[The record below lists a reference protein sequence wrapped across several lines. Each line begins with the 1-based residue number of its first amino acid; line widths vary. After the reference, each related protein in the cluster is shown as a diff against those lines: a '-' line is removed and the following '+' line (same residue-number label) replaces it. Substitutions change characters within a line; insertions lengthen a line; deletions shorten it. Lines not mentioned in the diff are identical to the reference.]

1 MKGSNKQGS
10 NQASQGKHAA
20 SPEIAETKA
29 YTPLQQEQV
38 VIDGTVLTKQQSKKK
53 PAIIAAISVV
63 LVLLVVYGAGFLF
76 FSGHFF
82 PNTSLNDE
90 DFSLQASDA
99 LASKIDNQANS
110 YTLTISGEGF
120 NHRLSQSETSIQID
134 PQQIAENATK
144 RQDVPLWFIEVFR
157 QHDVSDIVVADYDED
172 ALSSVIKE
180 QVDAFN
186 ANQTSSVNATVTY
199 SQPVDAF
206 ILKPEVNGTQLDVDA
221 VCAKAAEC
229 VKTMRTDCQLTDDDL
244 IKPKVVSSDS
254 RAAEAVQKANQ
265 LFPDS
270 VSLMLNGSVKA
281 ATIDKATFGGWLY
294 VNPDDYS
301 LVISQDGVSSW
312 VDEKASSMNTVG
324 TQRTYTREDGKTIT
338 VSGGTFGWKV
348 DTSSLSQKVYDALVA
363 GGATSID
370 VPCSQTG
377 DVYNG
382 AGARDWGAYVDV
394 DLSDQTARYYDAN
407 GNLLH
412 SCGVVGGKPVQGR
425 STPTG
430 VYYLNNKESPS
441 TLVGYKSNGEKDYE
455 TKVNY
460 WMPFVGNSVGLHDA
474 PWQASF
480 GGTRYQTNGSHG
492 CVNLS
497 SSDAQWFYQNLS
509 KGVCIITH
517 N

>member
-1 MKGSNKQGS
+1 MIGANKQGS
-10 NQASQGKHAA
+10 NNAPQGKHAA
-20 SPEIAETKA
+20 QPASSETRA

-38 VIDGTVLTKQQSKKK
+38 VVDGTVLTKKSSKK
-53 PAIIAAISVV
+53 PAVIAAIAVV

-82 PNTSLNDE
+82 PNTNLNSE
-90 DFSLQASDA
+90 DLSMQPSDA
-99 LASKIDNQANS
+99 LAEKIQGQADS

-120 NHRLSQSETSIQID
+120 SYSFDKSETAINID
-134 PQQIAENATK
+134 PYQIAEDAAK
-144 RQDVPLWFIEVFR
+144 RQDVALWFIEVFR
-157 QHDVSDIVVADYDED
+157 QHDVSDIVVADYEEG
-172 ALSSVIKE
+172 ALDSVIEEK
-180 QVDAFN
+180 VKAFN
-186 ANQTSSVNATVTY
+186 ENQSTSVDATVTY
-199 SQPVDAF
+199 SEAVDSF
-206 ILKPEVNGTQLDVDA
+206 VLKPEVYGTQLDAEA
-221 VCAKAAEC
+221 VCKKAGEC
-229 VKTMRTDCQLTDDDL
+229 IKEMRTDCQLTEDDL
-244 IKPKVVSSDS
+244 IKPNVVSSDS
-254 RAAEAVQKANQ
+254 RVMDAVQKAND
-265 LFPDS
+265 LFPS
-270 VSLMLNGSVKA
+270 PVSLMLNGSVKA
-281 ATIDKATFGGWLY
+281 ATIDKASFGSWLY
-294 VNPDDYS
+294 INPEDYS

-312 VDEKASSMNTVG
+312 VDDKASGLNTVG
-324 TQRTYTREDGKTIT
+324 SKRTWTREDGKVCT
-338 VSGGTFGWKV
+338 VSGGTYGWKV

-370 VPCSQTG
+370 IPCSQSG
-377 DVYNG
+377 NVYNG

-394 DLSDQTARYYDAN
+394 DITEQTARYYDEN

-412 SCGVVGGKPVQGR
+412 SCGVVTGKPVQGR
-425 STPTG
+425 NTPTG

-455 TKVNY
+455 TKVTY

-497 SSDAQWFYQNLS
+497 TADAQWFYQNLS

>member
-1 MKGSNKQGS
+1 MKGFNRQGPDK
-10 NQASQGKHAA
+10 APQGKHAA
-20 SPEIAETKA
+20 HASSAETKA
-29 YTPLQQEQV
+29 YTPIQQEQV
-38 VIDGTVLTKQQSKKK
+38 VMDGTVLTKKSAKK
-53 PAIIAAISVV
+53 PAIIAAVSVV
-63 LVLLVVYGAGFLF
+63 AVLLVVYLAGFAF

-82 PNTSLNDE
+82 PNTNLNNE
-90 DFSLQASDA
+90 DLSMQPSDA
-99 LASKIDNQANS
+99 LADKIQNQADS
-110 YTLTISGEGF
+110 YTLTISGQGF
-120 NHRLSQSETSIQID
+120 KYSFQQGETAID
-134 PQQIAENATK
+134 IDAHQIAEDAAK

-157 QHDVSDIVVADYDED
+157 QHDVSDIVVADYEEG
-172 ALSSVIKE
+172 ALDSVIDE
-180 QVDAFN
+180 QVKAFN
-186 ANQTSSVNATVTY
+186 ENQDASVDATVTY

-206 ILKPEVNGTQLDVDA
+206 VLKPEVYGTQLDAEA
-221 VCAKAAEC
+221 VCAKAGQCIME
-229 VKTMRTDCQLTDDDL
+229 MRTDCQLTEDDL
-244 IKPKVVSSDS
+244 IKPKVVSSDT
-254 RAAEAVQKANQ
+254 RVMDAVQKAND

-294 VNPDDYS
+294 INPDDYS
-301 LVISQDGVSSW
+301 LVISQDGVTSW
-312 VDEKASSMNTVG
+312 VEDKASGMNTVG
-324 TQRTYTREDGKTIT
+324 SKRTWTREDGKVCT

-370 VPCSQTG
+370 IPCSQSG
-377 DVYNG
+377 NVYTG
-382 AGARDWGAYVDV
+382 AGERDWGAYVDV
-394 DLSDQTARYYDAN
+394 DITEQTARYYDAS

-412 SCGVVGGKPVQGR
+412 SCGVVTGKPVQGR
-425 STPTG
+425 NTPTG

-455 TKVNY
+455 TKVTY

-480 GGTRYQTNGSHG
+480 GGSRYQTNGSHG

-497 SSDAQWFYQNLS
+497 TSDAQWFYQNLS
-509 KGVCIITH
+509 KGVCIVTH